1 MTFQSSLDPLHPL
14 VPVPDAH
21 RANGGRRAS
30 DASCPT
36 QASSELF
43 MGQGSTTKPTSV
55 AKPAT
60 FVAGDVSQQRHR
72 NVASHNVA
80 NSTYGERVCAWL
92 IALYPRKTADC
103 VADDLR
109 CAPATIRKMLERRS
123 APAFGLGLRMLDA
136 YGPDFAAAVLPGC
149 RWMSDAAV
157 RARHERIDAA
167 MQALADQKARLPGG
181 AS

>member
-1 MTFQSSLDPLHPL
+1 MTYQSSFNPAFQLAP
-14 VPVPDAH
+14 ANAR
-21 RANGGRRAS
+21 RANDARPAAAPADHPVS
-30 DASCPT
+30 DAVST

-43 MGQGSTTKPTSV
+43 MGQGSTNRPTSV
-55 AKPAT
+55 ANPAT
-60 FVAGDVSQQRHR
+60 
-72 NVASHNVA
+72 NVARG
-80 NSTYGERVCAWL
+80 TYGERVCAWL
-92 IALYPRKTADC
+92 SARHPHKTADC
-103 VADDLR
+103 VAIDLR
-109 CAPATIRKMLERRS
+109 CKPARIRKMLERRS
-123 APAFGLGLRMLDA
+123 APDFALGLRMLDA